1 VDEFTEKLALTP
13 LNRTSVISENP
24 IPLMIIVVPTT
35 PLAGEKLEILIPD
48 EEPVTIKLAV
58 LAAVPDGVMT
68 EITPVEVPA
77 GTIAW
82 IDVEERTVNEAV
94 TPLN

>member
-1 VDEFTEKLALTP
+1 
-13 LNRTSVISENP
+13 
-24 IPLMIIVVPTT
+24 
-35 PLAGEKLEILIPD
+35 
-48 EEPVTIKLAV
+48 
-58 LAAVPDGVMT
+58 VMT

-82 IDVEERTVNEAV
+82 IDVEERTVNEAA